1 MPNRDYAARSK
12 KTSKGVNKPL
22 ILAII
27 LLLLGVSGL
36 ALWGLK
42 SSAPET
48 VSAAPTQPAPRK
60 NDLPSPPEE
69 SYTYIRELEN
79 REVPVDKN
87 SKLAQLTK
95 EQELLLQRQ
104 KEEEKRK
111 QELLEQQQQ
120 ALQQAQ
126 ANAENNAPQQQEVE
140 VVAAKPTEV
149 QQQQPQKVVA
159 LTPEEF
165 AAKKAQEQKLV
176 EEKRKQAELKK
187 QQEAKKAEQQAQ
199 AAQKAK
205 EDQLKADKEKAAE
218 LAKQEKADAA
228 KKAKEQPQT
237 KVVAKPATEAPKTV
251 GKFGLQCGAFKN
263 KAQAEN
269 MQARLAM
276 AGYNARISS
285 SGDWNRVFVGPI
297 GDRAAASSAQ
307 SNARSVA
314 ECLIVGM

>member
-12 KTSKGVNKPL
+12 KTSTGVNKPL

-126 ANAENNAPQQQEVE
+126 ANAENNAQQQQEVE
-140 VVAAKPTEV
+140 VVAAKPTEI
-149 QQQQPQKVVA
+149 QQQPQKVVA

-165 AAKKAQEQKLV
+165 AAKKAQEQKLA

-205 EDQLKADKEKAAE
+205 EDQLKADKEKA
-218 LAKQEKADAA
+218 DAA
-228 KKAKEQPQT
+228 KKAKEQAQT

>member
-12 KTSKGVNKPL
+12 KTSTGVNKPL

-48 VSAAPTQPAPRK
+48 ASTVPTQPAPRK

-126 ANAENNAPQQQEVE
+126 ANAENNAQQQQEVE
-140 VVAAKPTEV
+140 VVAAKPTDV

-165 AAKKAQEQKLV
+165 AAKKAQEQKLA

-199 AAQKAK
+199 VAQKAK
-205 EDQLKADKEKAAE
+205 EEQLKADK
-218 LAKQEKADAA
+218 EKADAA
-228 KKAKEQPQT
+228 KKAKEQAQT